1 MPLPVSR
8 LRRWFAAGAILMVVV
23 VAGMYLYARWRVRNA
38 LHDIPQKIGIEI
50 QQTAEGFSISKSDEG
65 RTLFTVSAS
74 KAVQFKQGGRAE
86 LHDVKIVVYGKDA
99 SRFDRITGDDFEYDP
114 ASGDVT
120 AKGVVQIDLE
130 ANPEGLHAADQT
142 APQRVKNPIHIEA
155 SGLVFN
161 RTTGNA
167 SVHGRVI
174 FQTPQASGSAIGIQ
188 YVSKSGTLSLLS
200 DISLD
205 TSSSHARSYS
215 ATRECCGIIRNSG
228 LTRPH
233 FFCGPTIPLIAYWPR
248 ATSRLNSM
256 AYPMRAHELTELNS
270 CWPGRVISCKR
281 QCSVAT
287 FDCLRKDRNLRRPRL
302 AAQPCASP
310 GNRFFRP
317 FVLKE
322 EYDSRSRRARAQLL
336 QLPRHLPRQR
346 NRRPG
351 LLTRRTS
358 N

>member
-23 VAGMYLYARWRVRNA
+23 VAVMYLYARCRVRNA

-205 TSSSHARSYS
+205 TSSPQPAHLTAAHAEILKQPRQVVLSHPRMLRDHQELWSDT
-215 ATRECCGIIRNSG
+215 AT
-228 LTRPH
+228 

-248 ATSRLNSM
+248 ATS
-256 AYPMRAHELTELNS
+256 ETELHGVS
-270 CWPGRVISCKR
+270 CAVTS
-281 QCSVAT
+281 
-287 FDCLRKDRNLRRPRL
+287 RP
-302 AAQPCASP
+302 S
-310 GNRFFRP
+310 
-317 FVLKE
+317 
-322 EYDSRSRRARAQLL
+322 
-336 QLPRHLPRQR
+336 
-346 NRRPG
+346 
-351 LLTRRTS
+351 
-358 N
+358 